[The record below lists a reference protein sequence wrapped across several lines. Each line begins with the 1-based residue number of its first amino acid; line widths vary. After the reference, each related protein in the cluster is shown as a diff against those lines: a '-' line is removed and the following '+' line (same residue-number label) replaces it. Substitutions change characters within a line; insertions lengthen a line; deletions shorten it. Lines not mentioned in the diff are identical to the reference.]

1 MAQPVSE
8 ILPDVERKSL
18 DYRVYRRTAKD
29 CDILL
34 WEPRR
39 FYGHVVALATDGPFS
54 HVSAAVWWESRLM
67 SVGYD
72 EKRGGVAVPLKTEVY
87 QNPGC
92 ISVFR
97 VRGKLDRHNVRNE
110 LIDSLGHRYEWGL
123 IVRFGWLAFPVV
135 KLVPRLRRFAER
147 FVADSPGAF
156 CSQYIHRAFLKGGEG
171 MYLCRKS
178 SFETTP
184 NDLGRSAIL
193 DYLGTLE

>member
-1 MAQPVSE
+1 MTE
-8 ILPDVERKSL
+8 LLPGTQRKFIT
-18 DYRVYRRTAKD
+18 YPAYRREAKD

-39 FYGHVVALATDGPFS
+39 LYGRVVAMATDGPFS
-54 HVSAAVWWESRLM
+54 HASAAVWWGSRLM

-72 EKRGGVAVPLKTEVY
+72 EQRGGVAVPLKTEVY

-97 VRGKLDRHNVRNE
+97 VRGKLDRHNVRDA

-123 IVRFGWLAFPVV
+123 IVRFGWLALPFV
-135 KLVPRLRRFAER
+135 KLCPPLRRFAER

-156 CSQYIHRAFLKGGEG
+156 CSQYIHRAFLKGGDG